1 MGGFDTDH
9 PVLHIW
15 GDAVAPGWDLAGSSW
30 ESSGVRVV
38 AKSIW
43 MLVTVGA
50 MGIGTAAAA
59 ANGGRVERRATLEAA
74 AVKARIVELHRH
86 TRAKRP
92 TVEVVREERTI
103 TPAPVSASKT
113 TSAVKGKKMT
123 ATTDLSRVAQRRA

>member
-15 GDAVAPGWDLAGSSW
+15 GDAVAPGWDLAGPSW
-30 ESSGVRVV
+30 ESLGVRVV

-59 ANGGRVERRATLEAA
+59 ANGGRVERRAALEAA
-74 AVKARIVELHRH
+74 AVKARVVELHRR

-92 TVEVVREERTI
+92 AVEVVRDERTI

-113 TSAVKGKKMT
+113 TSAAKGRNV
-123 ATTDLSRVAQRRA
+123 TTTTELSRIAQRRA